1 MATLKI
7 IVNKDNWIIKNNFYD
22 TLLELIKDKD
32 LSDFESI
39 ILYFPKQISEEDVLY
54 LNRQNCYDTT
64 YLCCYTQAHYCI
76 SFSTLF
82 INYLKNSV
90 N

>member
-1 MATLKI
+1 METLKI
-7 IVNKDNWIIKNNFYD
+7 IVNKDNWVIKNNFYD
-22 TLLELIKDKD
+22 TLLELVKDKD
-32 LSDFESI
+32 LTDFESI
-39 ILYFPKQISEEDVLY
+39 ILYFPKQITEEDVLY
-54 LNRQNCYDTT
+54 LNRQNTYDTT

-82 INYLKNSV
+82 INHLKKSV